1 MTDDDAYL
9 RVTTMLQSDFA
20 VRVEITRDSHLRLDL
35 GLDSLA
41 LTDLAF
47 LVKQD
52 FALAE
57 LSPESF
63 RGVTTVGQLV
73 ELIVRHRAG

>member
-1 MTDDDAYL
+1 MTADEVLARVQAMLEDDFAITRAVDRDTHL
-9 RVTTMLQSDFA
+9 RV
-20 VRVEITRDSHLRLDL
+20 DL

-52 FALAE
+52 FALADIG
-57 LSPESF
+57 PDAF
-63 RGVTTVGQLV
+63 RGVTTVGLLV
-73 ELIVRHRAG
+73 DMIVQHG

>member
-1 MTDDDAYL
+1 MTSDDVLERLD
-9 RVTTMLQSDFA
+9 TMLRDDFGVSA
-20 VRVEITRDSHLRLDL
+20 PITRAAHLRLDL

-52 FALAE
+52 FDLPAV
-57 LSPESF
+57 SPEAF

-73 ELIVRHRAG
+73 DVIVAHAG